1 MFKCTFD
8 SLYRLYSMTAENYS
22 TTEVFLQQIADK
34 LAEIRN
40 RA

>member
-1 MFKCTFD
+1 MNCV
-8 SLYRLYSMTAENYS
+8 YSWYIFIHRMTTEHYS
-22 TTEVFLQQIADK
+22 TTEDFLQQIADK